1 MNHTA
6 AVESERM
13 RNNQYLCIS
22 VFSTG
27 AIFNYFLKFSCKQ
40 QLIGFKHF
48 KGFKHVC
55 KKIFCFI

>member
-48 KGFKHVC
+48 KGFKHV
-55 KKIFCFI
+55 